1 MKKIIGL
8 TFAILALSA
17 CSPEEAFIGGTLAG
31 IIVSDASN
39 ERAQRSVT
47 HRETVFIDRHYQ
59 PRGHWEGNNY
69 YPPLYAHP
77 RRGYIYGNNYY
88 PRAHPRRGYLRGNK
102 YCYDRFNGYYRPRYC

>member
-31 IIVSDASN
+31 IIVSDASDQ
-39 ERAQRSVT
+39 RAQRQRLDRRST
-47 HRETVFIDRHYQ
+47 DVFIESHHYNNYQRRQ
-59 PRGHWEGNNY
+59 PRGHWQGNNY

-77 RRGYIYGNNYY
+77 RRGYTNGN
-88 PRAHPRRGYLRGNK
+88 R
-102 YCYDRFNGYYRPRYC
+102 YCYRQFSGHYRPRYC